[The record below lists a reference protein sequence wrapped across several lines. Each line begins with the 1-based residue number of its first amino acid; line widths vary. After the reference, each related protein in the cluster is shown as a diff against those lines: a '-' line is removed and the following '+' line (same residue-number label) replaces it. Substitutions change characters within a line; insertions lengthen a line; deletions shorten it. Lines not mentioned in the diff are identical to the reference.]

1 MPFSSPVKKNDVFSA
16 LRKKFVCKSEKM
28 FFMVDKAIVMRYPMR
43 KQASNNTCCY
53 IKTMKMIK
61 KLGLATSLVALC
73 SPALAGT
80 PEVTVVAPP
89 VAPEPA
95 ASTSKVEIGVSHM
108 WASRDL
114 YKNTDVANTLGGD
127 LTFVEEIDANTAV
140 TLRLGYA
147 WGYGECIDNG
157 KDKYRLHNITV
168 MPGYRY
174 SQSIADGI
182 TAFAGVNAGVINSS
196 LKLSYYDLQGVKWG
210 TDHDSEWGFAYSAE
224 LGLSFNVAED
234 MDVFVAYQYAGSTA
248 RPKIFWERTRTQ
260 TYHGVRAG
268 VTMKF

>member
-1 MPFSSPVKKNDVFSA
+1 
-16 LRKKFVCKSEKM
+16 
-28 FFMVDKAIVMRYPMR
+28 MVDKAIVMRYPMR

-108 WASRDL
+108 WAGHDIVDD
-114 YKNTDVANTLGGD
+114 TDVVNTLGGD
-127 LTFVEEIDANTAV
+127 LTFVEDLDANTAV

-147 WGYGECIDNG
+147 WGYGDYVAG
-157 KDKYRLHNITV
+157 DYKLKFRMHNITV
-168 MPGYRY
+168 MPGFRY

-196 LKLSYYDLQGVKWG
+196 LKASAYYDGVKGG
-210 TDHDSEWGFAYSAE
+210 TIHESEWGFAYSAE
-224 LGLSFNVAED
+224 LGLSFNVAEGT
-234 MDVFVAYQYAGSTA
+234 DVFVAYQFAGSTA
-248 RPKIFWERTRTQ
+248 KPLDCDTQ

-268 VTMKF
+268 VTVKF